1 MPGWLSYSLHF
12 GGQRH
17 IIHMRPKKIFWPG
30 HLLVMTQD
38 DQGALQMDY
47 PFIPSDCYYLG
58 YLEEIP
64 FSRVTVDTCYG
75 GLRGFIKLDDLTYE
89 INPMKESQRFE
100 HVVSQ
105 IVADANAVGPMYPL
119 GYKEEEDPLF
129 SPEDASAAPRIAKA
143 WQTIVVEIR
152 RWTLGRP
159 ATVAPLRSVTA
170 TPAVPM
176 NVGLHPE
183 VLVVTCAV
191 QTATI
196 PTLDTLQP
204 TQNICDLPEYCTG
217 TERFCPGDVYLQDG
231 TPLLRGGLLLS
242 WKLHGPLHA
251 LQRDLWQK
259 CCERCK

>member
-1 MPGWLSYSLHF
+1 MALHLLR
-12 GGQRH
+12 GGGSQEGVTPWQGRSDARLALLQPAFWGPEAYYPH
-17 IIHMRPKKIFWPG
+17 AAQENLWPG

-119 GYKEEEDPLF
+119 GYKEEEDPCSLQKMPVQPPG
-129 SPEDASAAPRIAKA
+129 SL
-143 WQTIVVEIR
+143 V
-152 RWTLGRP
+152 RP
-159 ATVAPLRSVTA
+159 IHLI
-170 TPAVPM
+170 
-176 NVGLHPE
+176 E
-183 VLVVTCAV
+183 
-191 QTATI
+191 QI
-196 PTLDTLQP
+196 
-204 TQNICDLPEYCTG
+204 
-217 TERFCPGDVYLQDG
+217 
-231 TPLLRGGLLLS
+231 
-242 WKLHGPLHA
+242 
-251 LQRDLWQK
+251 
-259 CCERCK
+259 